1 MTDKL
6 IEALV
11 KAQSEINHAVQ
22 DADNPFFKSD
32 YASLKS
38 VIDGVKPHLNENG
51 IYMQQISHDIP
62 NGCCVETVFYGHGG
76 TLSSGKVSIPA
87 TKNDPQQFGSALS
100 YAKRY
105 SLQMAC
111 GIATQKEDDDAE
123 KAMLQKQGRFKV
135 IGDDGETVISH
146 SDDPNTFFQQCRDAM
161 GNPDNVVHQKTYA
174 ASKWSIKAAA
184 QARTKKEVKAGF
196 EKMIALY
203 EGAEPEN
210 QDAK

>member
-11 KAQSEINHAVQ
+11 KAQSQINHAVQ

-51 IYMQQISHDIP
+51 IYMQQISHDTA

-76 TLSSGKVSIPA
+76 SLSSGKVSIPA
-87 TKNDPQQFGSALS
+87 TKNDPQMFGSALS

-111 GIATQKEDDDAE
+111 GIATKKEDDDAE
-123 KAMLQKQGRFKV
+123 AAMLQKKGRFRLL
-135 IGDDGETVISH
+135 GADGETIIDH
-146 SDDPNTFFQQCRDAM
+146 TDNPNDFLAICRKAM
-161 GNPDNVVHQKTYA
+161 GDPENKEHQKIYA
-174 ASKWSIKAAA
+174 ASKWSIKAAS
-184 QARTKKEVKAGF
+184 QSRITKETKAGYA
-196 EKMIALY
+196 KMVSVY
-203 EGAEPEN
+203 EPQESSDEE
-210 QDAK
+210 